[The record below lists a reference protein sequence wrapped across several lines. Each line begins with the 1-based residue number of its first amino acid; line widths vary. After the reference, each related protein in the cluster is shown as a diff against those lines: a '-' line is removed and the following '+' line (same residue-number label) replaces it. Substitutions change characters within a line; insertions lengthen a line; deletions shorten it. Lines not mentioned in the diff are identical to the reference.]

1 MPLKLHRVFLSHKI
15 LGYLHPNS
23 SFTNTSMQDSYQ
35 MVLSFMQ
42 VVIETTRKFA
52 TLGPL
57 ELRPTFLTA
66 ENQEL
71 SKTGHISVLR
81 SRHLSLKLVS
91 LLNSPLRNLILIPK
105 LKKWLAQFFTL
116 LSYEPRCDPR
126 DTSNLLESLQLKT
139 YFFHFDE
146 DIFPRDSAIRER
158 IWLQALNRM
167 ASVWQRQESLA
178 STLRFTQRKITGI
191 AILTPLGG

>member
-105 LKKWLAQFFTL
+105 WEKWLAQFFTL

-126 DTSNLLESLQLKT
+126 DTSNLLESLQAYAKEWLFQAHWAFFTFKLKT
-139 YFFHFDE
+139 C
-146 DIFPRDSAIRER
+146 RSMR
-158 IWLQALNRM
+158 WLAVSGEEKNL
-167 ASVWQRQESLA
+167 QR
-178 STLRFTQRKITGI
+178 
-191 AILTPLGG
+191 

>member
-105 LKKWLAQFFTL
+105 WEKWLAQFFTL

-126 DTSNLLESLQLKT
+126 DTSNLLESLQA
-139 YFFHFDE
+139 YAFFTLTNTSSKDRLCLWQEDLFLDE
-146 DIFPRDSAIRER
+146 ASAMR
-158 IWLQALNRM
+158 I
-167 ASVWQRQESLA
+167 E
-178 STLRFTQRKITGI
+178 
-191 AILTPLGG
+191 LGP